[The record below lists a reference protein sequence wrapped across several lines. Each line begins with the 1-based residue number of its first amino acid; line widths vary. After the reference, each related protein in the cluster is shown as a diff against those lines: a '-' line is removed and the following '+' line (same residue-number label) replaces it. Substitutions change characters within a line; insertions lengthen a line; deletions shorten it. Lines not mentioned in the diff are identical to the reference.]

1 MVWNLD
7 NNTLYQITH
16 IMQQTQMSSLSSV
29 LEKLRIKK
37 MDNEFRWENGTFSGN
52 NGNVYK
58 AEDLA
63 IIKVYRFEGE
73 SDPGDSSVLYI
84 FKASNGMIGY
94 SIDAYG
100 IYSNQD
106 DEEGYNNFL
115 RQVPME
121 DREEQ
126 VLFDI

>member
-1 MVWNLD
+1 
-7 NNTLYQITH
+7 
-16 IMQQTQMSSLSSV
+16 MSTLSSV

-37 MDNEFRWENGTFSGN
+37 MDNEFRWENGAFKGT
-52 NGNVYK
+52 NGTEYK
-58 AEDLA
+58 ADDLA

-84 FKASNGMIGY
+84 FKATNGMIGY

-106 DEEGYNNFL
+106 DEEGYNNFI
-115 RQVPME
+115 RQVHME

>member
-1 MVWNLD
+1 
-7 NNTLYQITH
+7 
-16 IMQQTQMSSLSSV
+16 MQNTQMSTLSSV

-37 MDNEFRWENGTFSGN
+37 MDNEFRWENGQFTGN
-52 NGNVYK
+52 NGNVYN

-84 FKASNGMIGY
+84 FKASNGMVGY